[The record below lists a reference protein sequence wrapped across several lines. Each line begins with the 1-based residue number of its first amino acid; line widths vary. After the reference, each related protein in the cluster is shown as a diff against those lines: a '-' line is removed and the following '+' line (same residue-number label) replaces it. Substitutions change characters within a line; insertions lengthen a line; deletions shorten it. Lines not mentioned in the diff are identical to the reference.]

1 MTDALCLQPFDWDI
15 DADTS
20 IAQFKDVL
28 ITVTRERSM
37 EYFVQLRY
45 ESSRGKVV
53 FRTGPVPR
61 QMIRD
66 WARTLLKVT
75 GGEDGF

>member
-1 MTDALCLQPFDWDI
+1 
-15 DADTS
+15 
-20 IAQFKDVL
+20 
-28 ITVTRERSM
+28 M